1 MGLFRLSPL
10 RGDRIL
16 QAFPLVC
23 AAGAD
28 ISIEDW
34 RAYVKSMLSARV
46 REPDCADIIGICS
59 PNKYLR
65 GLFTYMVQPD
75 LHHGRVME
83 VEYFVVAS
91 VYSPLEIA
99 EALIAGVE
107 DEARRHGCKAIHAQT
122 SAGVDWLSDML
133 EKHDYR
139 NEASLWCKRYG

>member
-65 GLFTYMVQPD
+65 GLFTYMVKPD

-107 DEARRHGCKAIHAQT
+107 DEARRHGCKAAAYQELNPMEPRSRIP
-122 SAGVDWLSDML
+122 DLS
-133 EKHDYR
+133 KRPRRRPQNPR
-139 NEASLWCKRYG
+139 NL